1 MAHAQ
6 VFQCRID
13 WSDLD
18 LLGHVNNIAI
28 SRYVQAARVEYCG
41 RVGLE
46 VYPGMKTG
54 PILAASRV
62 QFLSQLFFP
71 GNVRILTRCKKAG
84 STSIV
89 MEHALYSD
97 DGTLCAVSED
107 VVVRFDFAAKTKIP
121 LGDGI
126 RGKIVSYEASC
137 EGDFPELPA
146 FILDPA
152 QSKRHRR

>member
-1 MAHAQ
+1 MGNRRKHEQ
-6 VFQCRID
+6 SFNCRID

-41 RVGLE
+41 RVGLD
-46 VYPGMKTG
+46 VYPGMTTG

-97 DGTLCAVSED
+97 DGTLCAVAED
-107 VVVRFDFAAKTKIP
+107 VVVRYDFAAKTKIP
-121 LGDGI
+121 LGDAI
-126 RGKIVSYEASC
+126 RDKLAAYEASC
-137 EGDFPELPA
+137 DGEFPELPDRA
-146 FILDPA
+146 
-152 QSKRHRR
+152 

>member
-1 MAHAQ
+1 MNAQ
-6 VFQCRID
+6 IFNCRID

-18 LLGHVNNIAI
+18 LLGHVNNIAF
-28 SRYVQAARVEYCG
+28 SRFLQAARVEYCG

-46 VYPGMKTG
+46 VFSGMTTG

-89 MEHALYSD
+89 LEHALYSD
-97 DGTLCAVSED
+97 KGTLAAVSED
-107 VVVRFDFAAKTKIP
+107 VVVRYDFAAKTKIP
-121 LGDGI
+121 LGDEI
-126 RGKIVSYEASC
+126 REKIVSYEAVC
-137 EGDFPELPA
+137 EGRFPELPERA
-146 FILDPA
+146 
-152 QSKRHRR
+152 

>member
-1 MAHAQ
+1 MSNRAQ
-6 VFQCRID
+6 IFKCRID

-18 LLGHVNNIAI
+18 LLGHVNNIAF
-28 SRYVQAARVEYCG
+28 SRFIQAARVEYCS

-46 VYPGMKTG
+46 VFPGMTTG

-62 QFLSQLFFP
+62 QFLSQLYFP

-84 STSIV
+84 ATSIV

-107 VVVRFDFAAKTKIP
+107 VVVRYDFAAKTKIP
-121 LGDGI
+121 LGDAI
-126 RGKIVSYEASC
+126 REKIAAYETVC
-137 EGDFPELPA
+137 EGEFPDLP
-146 FILDPA
+146 
-152 QSKRHRR
+152 